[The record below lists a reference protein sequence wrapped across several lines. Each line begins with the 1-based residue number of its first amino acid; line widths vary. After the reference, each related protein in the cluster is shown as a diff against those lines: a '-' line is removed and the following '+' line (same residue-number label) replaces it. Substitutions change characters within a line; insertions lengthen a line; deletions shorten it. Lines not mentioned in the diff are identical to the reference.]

1 MIDCVNFRGYEDSSP
16 TAKVGHDAIVC
27 KGGSSLTIPS
37 LPQIQ
42 AKYTDCLLL
51 NKHDL
56 VSERDLDTVLDHL
69 YELNDE
75 TPVVR
80 VSKDSPLR
88 PELVF
93 GLDTKLFTEGSREVA
108 DWEALGLGDMSKH
121 ADEVETRSV
130 WLGGGKPGK
139 GKKRAA
145 NAEHA
150 DGEQRHHKHPKGEE
164 CDSCDGE
171 AQEKGQDEAC
181 EGPVRPMQL
190 DVLEAELA
198 RLPFE
203 IYRGEWC
210 WVGAKVPLLTLSS
223 VKGFIRTAAPD
234 DSDKCTTFILNWA
247 FGRHELTA
255 APELDQSPDLAGVSL
270 RLTMMGARGEVAKRA
285 RSLAEK
291 LGAEMA

>member
-1 MIDCVNFRGYEDSSP
+1 MSRLLWIESQ
-16 TAKVGHDAIVC
+16 TI
-27 KGGSSLTIPS
+27 SSLNE
-37 LPQIQ
+37 QIQ

-108 DWEALGLGDMSKH
+108 DWEALGLGDKSTH
-121 ADEVETRSV
+121 ADEIETKSV

-145 NAEHA
+145 PGGDA
-150 DGEQRHHKHPKGEE
+150 EQRHHKHAKGEE
-164 CDSCDGE
+164 CDGCAVDGE
-171 AQEKGQDEAC
+171 AEKEEEAFD
-181 EGPVRPMQL
+181 GPVQPIQL
-190 DVLEAELA
+190 SDLEAELA
-198 RLPFE
+198 KLPFE
-203 IYRGEWC
+203 IYRGEIRHN
-210 WVGAKVPLLTLSS
+210 VPQ
-223 VKGFIRTAAPD
+223 
-234 DSDKCTTFILNWA
+234 C
-247 FGRHELTA
+247 
-255 APELDQSPDLAGVSL
+255 VSL
-270 RLTMMGARGEVAKRA
+270 MHRL
-285 RSLAEK
+285 L
-291 LGAEMA
+291 